1 LNKNDFNAP
10 RGTKLQPKNRFSQ
23 FLYEGSDEYN
33 ENESPR
39 KTELISDISKT
50 IITHNESPDIGYE
63 ASLNPY
69 RGCEHGCIYCYARP
83 MHEYFGYS
91 CGLDF
96 ETKILVKH
104 NAPELLKKEILT
116 PGYKPTV
123 LSLSSATD
131 PYQPIEQQ
139 FQLTRKCL
147 EVLAQYRHP
156 VCIVTK
162 NALILRDI
170 DLLKELAKYKAVSVS
185 IFITTLDPELKK
197 ILEPRTTPPE
207 ARISTIRKLSNEGI
221 PVNLLVAPIIPA
233 LTDNE
238 IPQILKE
245 AANVGATEAYYSIL
259 RLPYGVAELFED
271 WLNRWF
277 PMRKEKILN
286 CLKSLHGGKI
296 YDPQFFR
303 RLTGEGVWAEHIRR
317 LFEVSCRKYNLNNR
331 SCEVCLSAFAP
342 DRQMHFKF

>member
-1 LNKNDFNAP
+1 MNKNDSNAP
-10 RGTKLQPKNRFSQ
+10 RGTGLQPKNRFSR
-23 FLYEGSDEYN
+23 FLYEHCDEYN

-39 KTELISDISKT
+39 KTELISDNSKSV
-50 IITHNESPDIGYE
+50 ITHNESPDIGYE

-83 MHEYFGYS
+83 MHECFGYS

-104 NAPELLKKEILT
+104 NAPELLKKEILA

-170 DLLKELAKYKAVSVS
+170 DLLKELAKFKSISVS
-185 IFITTLDPELKK
+185 ISITTLDPELKK

-207 ARISTIRKLSNEGI
+207 TRISTIRKLSSEGI
-221 PVNLLVAPIIPA
+221 PVNVLVAPIIPA

-245 AANVGATEAYYSIL
+245 AANAGATEAYYSIL

-277 PMRKEKILN
+277 PLRKEKILHRI
-286 CLKSLHGGKI
+286 KSLHGGKI

-303 RLTGEGVWAEHIRR
+303 RLTGEGACAEHIKR
-317 LFEVSCRKYNLNNR
+317 LFEILCRKYNLNNHSR
-331 SCEVCLSAFAP
+331 DVCLSAFSP
-342 DRQMHFKF
+342 DRQMRFKF